1 MNELIL
7 EHKDEFNSQCYFFGI
22 LSPKKGKLRFWNDKT
37 GLMNYYDYIGKTGY
51 QTIEDWISDMGYKPE
66 EVYFGSTKY
75 TVEKNLRLLDFIEK
89 YYKIY
94 DFPEEEELLH
104 EDEEMKDLSS
114 NFGGWCFC
122 CKRTC
127 STCSKK
133 NM

>member
-22 LSPKKGKLRFWNDKT
+22 LSPKKGKLRFWNDKA

-51 QTIEDWISDMGYKPE
+51 QKIEDWISDMGYKPE

-75 TVEKNLRLLDFIEK
+75 TVEKNLRLLDFIGK
-89 YYKIY
+89 YYQIY
-94 DFPEEEELLH
+94 NFPEEEEALH
-104 EDEEMKDLSS
+104 QDEEMKDLSL

-127 STCSKK
+127 SICSKK